1 MKTTIQHICHITHQ
15 TISLD
20 GEVVFYLEN
29 KGETTDFLNESY
41 RFLHIDYPKFF
52 KMDLLGKLA
61 FIATELICKSL
72 NNKGIHQDSIGIVLG
87 NRSSSL
93 VADLTH
99 QRSIQDKDAH
109 FPSPAVFVYT
119 LPNIMMGE
127 LCIRHGFS
135 NENTLFIS
143 DEFDSQTL
151 EKYINHLFNER
162 IIEHCLGGWVEAN
175 PENQEAFIY
184 FVGTSNTSFWGEH
197 SAENISYLKNNPK
210 LELEQISHR
219 EPTLISSEY

>member
-1 MKTTIQHICHITHQ
+1 MKTSIQHCCHINKK
-15 TISLD
+15 TIILN
-20 GEVVFYLEN
+20 GEVVFCLEN
-29 KGETTDFLNESY
+29 QDESADFLNESY
-41 RFLHIDYPKFF
+41 RFLQIDYPKFF

-135 NENTLFIS
+135 NENTLFIT
-143 DEFDSQTL
+143 DEFDPQTL
-151 EKYINHLFNER
+151 EKYINHLFSER

-184 FVGTSNTSFWGEH
+184 FAGTSNTTFWGEH

-210 LELEQISHR
+210 LELEQISHT